1 MAFPDINN
9 VNFSGKENLDKVR
22 EMLDYAVKQ
31 WYSRDARIKKI
42 SKLYDAHN
50 GVLDLKEVENVTKST
65 GKESKTKYVKYRL
78 GRTKLKQL
86 HGEFLEITLEPTV
99 RTVNREAINKK
110 MAKYKEL
117 LGLSLSKPQIEKVR
131 QMGYNVLSGI
141 QIPDV
146 NDKSVWNINN
156 FKLANEI
163 VMQRIVEDKMQT
175 QRLKS
180 VFYQN
185 FIDLTIASEEFG
197 KVERNVNGIDT
208 YRYIPVKLALY
219 EESISDPFLEQSPYL
234 GEVRPLYIHE
244 ILTNKEFNLSK
255 TDQEKLKEQAR
266 SFSLDNTT
274 SKDFSNSAGTNLVNT
289 YTLQW
294 KGLEPVRV
302 KISPVDGSSE
312 PYMRI
317 LSNDY
322 YNKNEKLINRQIKDG
337 LYTIETYQR
346 EILWTA
352 TRIGTDIYTEAKKE
366 KNLIQRLN
374 ENNKYNV
381 EFDYC
386 GLLFCT
392 VDGTR
397 VSVQE
402 VISELEKIYDDI
414 RFMINREMKK
424 LHGSM
429 IAYDEA
435 FNPKGKKFTDIF
447 HSITEDGI
455 VRFNS
460 SAEGNT
466 SGMEL
471 KSNEVGIQ
479 AINLGQN
486 QNLLVLLNQAM
497 DIERV
502 MDRVTGMNDN
512 RQGLGKATTTATA
525 NVNNIEASRSMT
537 YDLFYFQQEYI
548 DRVLTKLC
556 EKTKINK
563 TYYGED
569 QREFIMDDGEQMY
582 LMGTKDL
589 AFDNYGVTIT
599 DGRKEK
605 DILMKLEGL
614 FPQEI
619 NAGLLR
625 TKDVARFWMESSFA
639 AALRVLDNAHDELA
653 KIRESEIKAKQ
664 EGDKYNTDAVRQTAI
679 EDREDTQEHDKEME
693 LIRNEGKKEVAQ
705 LQGSLKL
712 QQDSSKEAAKAMMP
726 QKSALT
732 TP

>member
-9 VNFSGKENLDKVR
+9 VDFSGKGNQDKVR
-22 EMLDYAVKQ
+22 EMLDYAVNQ
-31 WYSRDARIKKI
+31 WYSRDSRIKKI

-86 HGEFLEITLEPTV
+86 HGEFLEISLEPTV

-117 LGLSLSKPQIEKVR
+117 LGLSLSKDNIERVR
-131 QMGYNVLSGI
+131 QMGYNVFPGI
-141 QIPDV
+141 VIPDI
-146 NDKSVWNINN
+146 NDKRVWNINN

-163 VMQRIVEDKMQT
+163 VMQRIIEDKMQT

-180 VFYQN
+180 IFYQN
-185 FIDLTIASEEFG
+185 FIDLTIASEIFG

-219 EESISDPFLEQSPYL
+219 EESIFDPFLEQSPYL
-234 GEVRPLYIHE
+234 GEVRPMFVHE
-244 ILTNKEFNLSK
+244 ILTNKEFSLSK
-255 TDQEKLKEQAR
+255 PDKEKLKEQAR
-266 SFSLDNTT
+266 SFSADNTT
-274 SKDFSNSAGTNLVNT
+274 NKDFINSGGTNLINT

-294 KGLEPVRV
+294 KGIEPVRV
-302 KISPVDGSSE
+302 KISPVEGSTE

-317 LSNDY
+317 LGNDY
-322 YNKNEKLINRQIKDG
+322 YDKNEKLIKRQVKDG
-337 LYTIETYQR
+337 LYTIETYAR

-352 TRIGTDIYTEAKKE
+352 TRIGTDIYTECKKE
-366 KNLIQRLN
+366 KNIIQRLN

-381 EFDYC
+381 DFDYS
-386 GLLFCT
+386 GMLFCT

-402 VISELEKIYDDI
+402 VISELEKVYDDI

-424 LHGSM
+424 PHGSLV
-429 IAYDEA
+429 ALDEA
-435 FNPKGKKFTDIF
+435 FNPKGKKFVDIF
-447 HSITEDGI
+447 HSITEEGI

-466 SGMEL
+466 SGMEA

-479 AINLGQN
+479 AVNLGQN
-486 QNLLVLLNQAM
+486 QNLLILLNQAM

-525 NVNNIEASRSMT
+525 NMNNIEASRSMT
-537 YDLFYFQQEYI
+537 YDLFYFMQEFI
-548 DRVLTKLC
+548 DRTLTKLA
-556 EKTKINK
+556 EKTKINR

-589 AFDNYGVTIT
+589 AFDNYGCSIT
-599 DGRKEK
+599 DGKKEK
-605 DILMKLEGL
+605 DILQKMEGL
-614 FPQEI
+614 FPAEI
-619 NAGLLR
+619 NSGMLR
-625 TKDVARFWMESSFA
+625 SKDVARFWMESSFA

-653 KIRESEIKAKQ
+653 KVRENEIKAKQ
-664 EGDKYNTDAVRQTAI
+664 EGDKYNTDQMRQTAI
-679 EDREDTQEHDKEME
+679 EDREDGQEHDKDME
-693 LIRNEGKKEVAQ
+693 LLRIEGKKEVAQ
-705 LQGSLKL
+705 LSGSMKMQG
-712 QQDSSKEAAKAMMP
+712 DASKDAAKAMMP
-726 QKSALT
+726 DKKALV